1 MVGVGMRCSGTHAAK
16 SVVLLG
22 DVRGAGR
29 GVVSLHSDNSRVKGS
44 DGLFSAHR
52 RVVDETHHCDLRGL
66 SGNHHSDHPGFEGQ
80 TDPLHYEYLGMA
92 LLALFLQAL
101 SFIIMSFFRG
111 ECDFPCVLPR

>member
-16 SVVLLG
+16 SVVLSG
-22 DVRGAGR
+22 GVRGAGR

-66 SGNHHSDHPGFEGQ
+66 SGNHHSDRPGFEGQ